1 MRAYQFISEKAVSKK
16 QQQFFGIVRA
26 MQKGDMPKSGEAG
39 EVAKDMKKSDVKDFA
54 KTKHKGLP
62 TKKKT
67 EGAEIT
73 MWTNPAYQGADV
85 DDDYYKK
92 QTVKVVDVSKL
103 TPFEP
108 ADKMDAKDNHDNMMK
123 FVDKIKAGEKIK
135 PIVIVPHEG
144 KLLIV
149 DGHHRYFAH
158 LKAGADKIRA
168 VIADPKDLTWRDD
181 VPESMYEDLT
191 AELNP
196 KSEIYVDMDGVLAD
210 FFSSWK
216 KITGKDWRD
225 IKGDDL
231 QPALQAIR
239 DDDNFWL
246 DLPLTSN
253 AKKLLGIIKQ
263 VKGSYKILS
272 APLAGDKK
280 AEPHKREWVAKN
292 LDFFPPTEVIITKD
306 KAKYAT
312 NPDGTPNILID
323 DYGVNI
329 AAWESAGGIGFKHKD
344 HKFERTAKKLKAE
357 IEENF
362 QHAIRNYIEE
372 GWSKKYK
379 DSINCS
385 NPKGF
390 SQKAH
395 CAGKKKNE
403 DIEENFAD
411 GKKKGKSRPGR
422 VKKSG
427 ASCKGS
433 VTSLRAKAKKYGGEK
448 GRMYHWCAN
457 MKGGKK
463 KAK

>member
-1 MRAYQFISEKAVSKK
+1 MRAYEIISEKAVSKK

-26 MQKGDMPKSGEAG
+26 MQKGDMPKGGEAG

-67 EGAEIT
+67 NEGAEIT
-73 MWTNPAYQGADV
+73 VYTDPSYQGATL
-85 DDDYYKK
+85 DDKYWN
-92 QTVKVVDVSKL
+92 SKPSQQIDFDKL
-103 TPFEP
+103 EPFEP
-108 ADKMDAKDNHDNMMK
+108 ESKMHVKKSADNMK
-123 FVDKIKAGEKIK
+123 RFVDKIRAGEKIK
-135 PIVIVPHEG
+135 PIIVTPKDG
-144 KLLIV
+144 KYLIL
-149 DGHHRYFAH
+149 DGHHRYFAARIA
-158 LKAGADKIRA
+158 KVDSMEA
-168 VIADPKDLTWRDD
+168 VI
-181 VPESMYEDLT
+181 VPEKFVTFTDEVPDESEQHQQQYHESIYEELK

-210 FFSSWK
+210 FFGEWK
-216 KITGKDWRD
+216 KLVGKDWRELGKD
-225 IKGDDL
+225 EIE
-231 QPALQAIR
+231 PALKKIR
-239 DDDNFWL
+239 DEDKFWL
-246 DLPLTSN
+246 NIPLTSN

-263 VKGSYKILS
+263 VKGDYKILS
-272 APLAGDKK
+272 SPLANDPNS
-280 AEPHKREWVAKN
+280 EPHKREWIKKN

-329 AAWESAGGIGFKHKD
+329 AAWEGAGGIGFKHKD
-344 HKFERTAKKLKAE
+344 HKFERTAKKLKAD
-357 IEENF
+357 IEESF
-362 QHAIRNYIEE
+362 QHLLRE
-372 GWSKKYK
+372 
-379 DSINCS
+379 
-385 NPKGF
+385 
-390 SQKAH
+390 H
-395 CAGKKKNE
+395 
-403 DIEENFAD
+403 IEENFAD

>member
-1 MRAYQFISEKAVSKK
+1 MRAYEIISEKAVSKK

-26 MQKGDMPKSGEAG
+26 MQKGDIPKDGEAG
-39 EVAKDMKKSDVKDFA
+39 EVAKDMKVSDVKDFA

-73 MWTNPAYQGADV
+73 MWTNPEYQGADV

-92 QTVKVVDVSKL
+92 QTVKVIDVSKL

-123 FVDKIKAGEKIK
+123 FVDRIKAGDKIK

-357 IEENF
+357 IEESF
-362 QHAIRNYIEE
+362 QSLVRNYIEE
-372 GWSKKYK
+372 KWSAKYK
-379 DSINCS
+379 KSINCS

-395 CAGKKKNE
+395 CAGRKKK
-403 DIEENFAD
+403 
-411 GKKKGKSRPGR
+411 
-422 VKKSG
+422 
-427 ASCKGS
+427 
-433 VTSLRAKAKKYGGEK
+433 
-448 GRMYHWCAN
+448 
-457 MKGGKK
+457 
-463 KAK
+463 